1 MEASSARK
9 PRVVLVHDWL
19 TGMRGGEKCLEVLCR
34 RWPHA
39 QLFTLLHHRGSVSA
53 AIERL
58 RPRTSFLNLLP
69 ESCRY
74 YRYLL
79 PLMPAAVTSWRL
91 PPCDLVVS
99 FSHCVAKAIRPRRGK
114 SEIRNP
120 KSERNANNQYQI
132 SKRDDPLVSDFDDS
146 NFGFLSDFGFRISD
160 FPRRGVVP
168 HVCYCFTPMRY
179 AWHMREAY
187 FGAERVR
194 GVKARLLERV
204 LSWLRAWDRR
214 TADGVTHF
222 LAISETVRRR
232 IAECYGRDSTV
243 LYPPVDTDFYHPS
256 ATARED
262 FYLAVSAFAP
272 YKRLDLAI
280 QACNALRRPLLLIGS
295 GQDEARLRALAG
307 PTIHFLGWQPD
318 AVIRDQLRRCRALL
332 FPGEEDFGIVPV
344 EAQSCGAPVIA
355 FGRGGATETVIPPER
370 RREPTGLWFPEQTV
384 ESLAEAI
391 TVFEKRRGTFSPSA
405 ARRQALRFNA
415 ARFADQLFAYLDN
428 VLRPTADPARR
439 AA

>member
-1 MEASSARK
+1 MDARGERK

-39 QLFTLLHHRGSVSA
+39 DLFSLLHRRGSVGD

-58 RPRTSFLNLLP
+58 QPRTSFLNLLP
-69 ESCRY
+69 ENHRY

-99 FSHCVAKAIRPRRGK
+99 FSHCVAKAVRPRRQA
-114 SEIRNP
+114 I
-120 KSERNANNQYQI
+120 
-132 SKRDDPLVSDFDDS
+132 
-146 NFGFLSDFGFRISD
+146 
-160 FPRRGVVP
+160 P

-179 AWHMREAY
+179 AWHMKESY
-187 FGAERVR
+187 FGTERVR
-194 GVKARLLERV
+194 GLKVRV
-204 LSWLRAWDRR
+204 REQLLSWLRDWDRR
-214 TADGVTHF
+214 TAGNVTHF
-222 LAISETVRRR
+222 VAISETVRQR

-243 LYPPVDTDFYHPS
+243 IYPPVDTDFYHP
-256 ATARED
+256 AALPRED
-262 FYLAVSAFAP
+262 FYLVVSAFAP
-272 YKRLDLAI
+272 YKRIDLAI
-280 QACNALRRPLLLIGS
+280 EACNALRRPLLLIGT
-295 GQDEARLRALAG
+295 GQDAARLRALAG

-318 AVIRDQLRRCRALL
+318 AVIRDHLRRCRALL

-344 EAQSCGAPVIA
+344 EAQACGAPVLA
-355 FGRGGATETVIPPER
+355 FARGGATETVVPPER
-370 RREPTGLWFPEQTV
+370 RREPTGLWFDEQTV
-384 ESLAEAI
+384 EALTETMAD
-391 TVFEKRRGTFSPSA
+391 FEKRRTLFSPAA

-415 ARFADQLFAYLDN
+415 ARFAEELFGYLDR
-428 VLRPTADPARR
+428 VLQPTHDAARR